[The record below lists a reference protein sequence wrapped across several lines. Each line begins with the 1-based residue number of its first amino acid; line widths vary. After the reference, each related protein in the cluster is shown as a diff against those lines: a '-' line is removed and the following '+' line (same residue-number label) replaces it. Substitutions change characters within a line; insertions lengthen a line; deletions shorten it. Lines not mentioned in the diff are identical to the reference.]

1 MSADSAHLPLMIA
14 NRPAE
19 RAASVATDVPLTHHI
34 PAMASA
40 LLRSVRPRQ
49 WTKNLVVFAPL
60 VFSFGLTAPAL
71 LIRAILALAL
81 FCALS
86 GAVYLTNDIIDANR
100 DRLSADT
107 CRRPLAAGEI
117 GRRPAAVAA
126 AVLATAALAAGF
138 LLSLPFALACVAYLS
153 LQAAYVLVLRER
165 VILDVMAIAAGFVFR
180 VVAGA
185 VVIGT
190 TVSPWLLLCTALL
203 ALFLA
208 LVKRRHELRANGQAL
223 QHRPALR
230 GYSAAL
236 LDQMITAITAAT
248 IVIYS
253 IYTFSSHEAASSP
266 YLMLTIPFVI
276 YGLLRYLYLAHARS
290 LGGSPEE
297 VLLKDAPLIA
307 DVALWAGTVI
317 MVLYVA

>member
-1 MSADSAHLPLMIA
+1 MIA
-14 NRPAE
+14 DRQAKST
-19 RAASVATDVPLTHHI
+19 ASVETDVPLAHHSV
-34 PAMASA
+34 ATASA

-49 WTKNLVVFAPL
+49 WTKNLVVLAPL
-60 VFSFGLTAPAL
+60 VFSFGLTVPAL
-71 LIRAILALAL
+71 LVRAIVAFGL

-86 GAVYLTNDIIDANR
+86 GAVYLSNDIIDAKR

-117 GRRPAAVAA
+117 GRRPAAALA
-126 AVLATAALAAGF
+126 AVLATASLAGGL
-138 LLSLPFALACVAYLS
+138 LLSPSFALACVAYLA

-165 VILDVMAIAAGFVFR
+165 VILDVMAIAAGFVVR

-185 VVIGT
+185 VVIGA

-208 LVKRRHELRANGQAL
+208 LVKRRHELLVNGQAL

-236 LDQMITAITAAT
+236 LDQMIAAITAAT
-248 IVIYS
+248 VVIYS
-253 IYTFSSHEAASSP
+253 IYTFSSHEAAGSP
-266 YLMLTIPFVI
+266 YLMLTIPFVV
-276 YGLLRYLYLAHARS
+276 YGLLRYLYLAHARN

-297 VLLKDAPLIA
+297 VLLKDTPLIA
-307 DVALWAGTVI
+307 DLALWAGTVI